1 MKSLLAKNFM
11 ANRTEKALWPVR
23 QIVSNQNSRFSKHV
37 VGADRK
43 HKVLCE
49 RGIKSIDANTMLQ
62 PLPTFYCKLWIS
74 SYLGNK

>member
-1 MKSLLAKNFM
+1 MNSLLAKNFM
-11 ANRTEKALWPVR
+11 ANSTEKVLRPVP

-37 VGADRK
+37 AEGDRK

-62 PLPTFYCKLWIS
+62 PLPTFYCKL
-74 SYLGNK
+74 